1 MNATQS
7 KTDAVLKAREW
18 ISKGY
23 LIGDTETTGLGD
35 DAEIVEIC
43 LINVY
48 GGIMLNT
55 LIKPIR
61 PIPAEAIAIHGITNE
76 MVEYAPTWND
86 VHFALVELYVKYG
99 FVFYNSNYDDRLI
112 RQTVILNDPADEY
125 FDLATMKS
133 PCAMLAYSEY
143 RGEPGKNNGYKWHKL
158 VDAAAYEGVTVEGKA
173 HRAFADCKMTL
184 GIIRAMA
191 FGGAETAGNSV
202 IKNSF

>member
-23 LIGDTETTGLGD
+23 LIGDAETTGLGD

-112 RQTVILNDPADEY
+112 R
-125 FDLATMKS
+125 
-133 PCAMLAYSEY
+133 
-143 RGEPGKNNGYKWHKL
+143 
-158 VDAAAYEGVTVEGKA
+158 
-173 HRAFADCKMTL
+173 
-184 GIIRAMA
+184 
-191 FGGAETAGNSV
+191 
-202 IKNSF
+202 